1 MHAREMHAHK
11 MHAHKMHAHKMH
23 AHEMHAH
30 EMLAHEMHA
39 HEMHAHKM
47 QAHETHAHELHTSEM
62 LTHEMYE
69 SGNFWFVLKHPS
81 PYAGPR
87 RRWPRV
93 SEWDTALRIVWAR
106 CQNYPPRRGADFP
119 NSPTSRI

>member
-1 MHAREMHAHK
+1 MHARQMHTREMHAREMHAREMHAHEI
-11 MHAHKMHAHKMH
+11 HAY
-23 AHEMHAH
+23 
-30 EMLAHEMHA
+30 
-39 HEMHAHKM
+39 
-47 QAHETHAHELHTSEM
+47 EM
-62 LTHEMYE
+62 LTHEMHEMYE

-106 CQNYPPRRGADFP
+106 CQN
-119 NSPTSRI
+119 